1 MFFNIFKRKKKEI
14 NESAK
19 FSKEDLQWNK
29 MWELW
34 ADEKI
39 ESPYYELMDYL
50 SGINGGGHHCHFDNT
65 FDNSNLNEYVINLK
79 EILPEPLKTN
89 IEAAYAA
96 YITNPDDVSEKDCEI
111 LSKCDDV
118 YYENEELV
126 NQILKE
132 RAKRIKL

>member
-14 NESAK
+14 NKSVE

-50 SGINGGGHHCHFDNT
+50 SGINGAGHHCHFDNT
-65 FDNSNLNEYVINLK
+65 FDNSKFYTRSAVSAKNVERILNEGWLHYDAIQEGLN
-79 EILPEPLKTN
+79 
-89 IEAAYAA
+89 
-96 YITNPDDVSEKDCEI
+96 D
-111 LSKCDDV
+111 
-118 YYENEELV
+118 EN
-126 NQILKE
+126 Q
-132 RAKRIKL
+132 